1 MITLTDG
8 QSKAFEK
15 FKEAVL
21 NKGSKITISGSAGT
35 GKTTLTKHM
44 LNWAIAEG
52 ISGINL
58 AAPTHQA
65 KKVLARL
72 SGFESNTI
80 HSLMKINPTT
90 YEENQI
96 FEQREIPDM
105 SKCQIL
111 VCDEGSMY
119 DRKIFDIILNSIP
132 SWCTIV
138 GLGDRYQL
146 RPVTPG
152 EFEPEI
158 SRFFTDKRF
167 TQIELT
173 EIMRS
178 NAPIITVANEIRSGQ
193 WIRPLLM
200 DGQGVHQFA
209 GPDAIRNF
217 MVQFFK
223 VVKTPEDLFENRILA
238 FTNKSVDR
246 LNRIVR
252 KNLYKTD
259 EPFIVG
265 EVLVM
270 QEPLM
275 LNIKFEGKNFKEIIF
290 NNGEQIC
297 VHRVQEAEIPISCR
311 NVGSINVQYHKL
323 EVESIDEDGDGT
335 RTWINVISD
344 PEQRTRFEMFLGKAA
359 GVYKS
364 GQGKAYWADFW
375 DAKAKF
381 SKVKA
386 LPASTI
392 HKAQGVS
399 MDNTFLYTPCIHN
412 SDAEMAQQLLYVG
425 ATRARNN
432 VYYV

>member
-1 MITLTDG
+1 MIKLTQG
-8 QSKAFEK
+8 QDSAFSAFKKAVNTTG
-15 FKEAVL
+15 A
-21 NKGSKITISGSAGT
+21 KITIRGAAGT
-35 GKTTLTKHM
+35 GKTTLTKTM
-44 LNWAIAEG
+44 LNWAVSEG

-65 KKVLARL
+65 KKVLSKL

-105 SKCQIL
+105 SKCRVL
-111 VCDEGSMY
+111 VCDEASMY
-119 DRKIFDIILNSIP
+119 DNKLFDIILNSMP
-132 SWCTIV
+132 SWCTVV
-138 GLGDRYQL
+138 GLGDLYQL

-152 EFEPEI
+152 EFTPQI
-158 SRFFTDKRF
+158 SRFFTDPRF
-167 TQIELT
+167 EQHELD
-173 EIMRS
+173 EVMRS
-178 NAPIITVANEIRSGQ
+178 NAPIITVATDIRKGN
-193 WIRPLLM
+193 WIHPYVE
-200 DGQGVHQFA
+200 DGEGVHQFV
-209 GPDAIRNF
+209 GGNAIKDFMINF
-217 MVQFFK
+217 FRK
-223 VVKTPEDLFENRILA
+223 VKTAEDLFENRILA

-246 LNRIVR
+246 LNQIVR
-252 KNLYKTD
+252 RNLYKTD

-275 LNIKFEGKNFKEIIF
+275 LNIKFEGKQFKEIIF
-290 NNGEQIC
+290 NNGENVRI
-297 VHRVQEAEIPISCR
+297 HRIQPAETPLMCR
-311 NVGSINVQYHKL
+311 NVGNVTIKYYKL
-323 EVESIDEDGDGT
+323 EVESIDEDNEGT
-335 RTWINVISD
+335 KTWINVIAD

-359 GVYKS
+359 GEYKS
-364 GQGKAYWADFW
+364 GNGKAYWADFW
-375 DAKAKF
+375 DAKNKF
-381 SKVKA
+381 VKIKA

-412 SDAEMAQQLLYVG
+412 ADAEMAQQLLYVG
-425 ATRARNN
+425 ATRARRN